1 MATPGKRMIRLIIAA
16 AVAALIAPLIGY
28 LCGLTSTEV
37 QITGLVLIGAA
48 ILLRYSSTK

>member
-1 MATPGKRMIRLIIAA
+1 MATPGKRTIRLSIAV

-37 QITGLVLIGAA
+37 QITGLILIGAA
-48 ILLRYSSTK
+48 ILLSY